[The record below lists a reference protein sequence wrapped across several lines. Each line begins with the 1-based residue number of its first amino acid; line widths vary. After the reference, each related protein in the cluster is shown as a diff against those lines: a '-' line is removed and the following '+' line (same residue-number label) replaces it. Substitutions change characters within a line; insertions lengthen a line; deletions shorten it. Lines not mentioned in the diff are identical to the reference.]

1 MARQVQA
8 FECQPHIM
16 EEFNV
21 ELSNEPG
28 SLAANCEALAE
39 AGVNI
44 LAIAAVG
51 NSHARVAIVTNDSE
65 ATRAALDANGATY
78 SVNELHTVS
87 LAHEPGSLAAFTRS
101 LAENAINLRSL
112 YILAYSVD
120 SCDIGYTT
128 A

>member
-1 MARQVQA
+1 
-8 FECQPHIM
+8 M

-28 SLAANCEALAE
+28 SLAEHCEALAE

-51 NSHARVAIVTNDSE
+51 NSHARVAIVTDDAE
-65 ATRAALDANGATY
+65 ATRAALKSNGAPYT
-78 SVNELHTVS
+78 VNEVHTVS

-112 YILAYSVD
+112 YILAFSDD
-120 SCDIGYTT
+120 SCDVGYTT

>member
-1 MARQVQA
+1 
-8 FECQPHIM
+8 M

-28 SLAANCEALAE
+28 SLAAHCEALAE

-65 ATRAALDANGATY
+65 ETRAALDANGATY

-101 LAENAINLRSL
+101 LAENAVNLRSL
-112 YILAYSVD
+112 YILSYSDD